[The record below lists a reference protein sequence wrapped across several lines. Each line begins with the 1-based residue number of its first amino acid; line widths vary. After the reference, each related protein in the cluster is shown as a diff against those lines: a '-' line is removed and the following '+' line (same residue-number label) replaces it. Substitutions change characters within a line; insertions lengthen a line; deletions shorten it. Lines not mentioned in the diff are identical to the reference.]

1 MSDVTDNTTT
11 KRYAMIT
18 AALLAAIALA
28 VFIWTRLDGSE
39 STDDAYVTIDSTLVA
54 PKVAGFI
61 DEVLVQDNQHVKA
74 GDLLARIEDSD
85 FRAALNEASAGV
97 SAAEANLKHAEA
109 SLEKQKA
116 VIQQARANITA
127 GRAEVVFADQER
139 KRYATLVTRGA
150 GSLQDSQ
157 QANSRYDAA
166 DARLEYQRA
175 ALVSQERELQV
186 LRTQRDQ
193 MAAHLQQAQAELEK
207 AQLNLSY
214 TRISAPIDGVVANRA
229 VRQGAYV
236 NPGNLLLA
244 IVPVSKAYVV
254 ANYRETQLAH
264 IRPGQSASMRVDSIP
279 DVIFSG
285 HVDSIAPA
293 TGLEFAP
300 IKPSNAT
307 GNFTK
312 VVQRIPVKIVFE
324 PNQAGLGRLRAG
336 MSVVT
341 KIEPSD
347 QETSR

>member
-1 MSDVTDNTTT
+1 MNTATDNTAT
-11 KRYAMIT
+11 KRYMLIT
-18 AALLAAIALA
+18 AALFAAIALA
-28 VFIWTRLDGSE
+28 VFVWIRLDGTE

-61 DEVLVQDNQHVKA
+61 AEVLVQDNQHVKP

-85 FRAALNEASAGV
+85 FRAALDEATAGV

-116 VIQQARANITA
+116 VIEQARANITVNQ
-127 GRAEVVFADQER
+127 AEVIFANQER

-150 GSLQDSQ
+150 GSVQDSQ
-157 QANSRYDAA
+157 QASSRYDAA
-166 DARLEYQRA
+166 NARLEYQRA
-175 ALVSQERELQV
+175 VLVSQEREETV
-186 LRTQRDQ
+186 LRAQREQ
-193 MAAHLQQAQAELEK
+193 MRARLKQAQAELEK

-214 TRISAPIDGVVANRA
+214 TRISAPIEGVVADRA

-254 ANYRETQLAH
+254 ANYRETQLAD
-264 IRPGQSASMRVDSIP
+264 IRPGQSASIRVDSIP
-279 DVIFSG
+279 DVIFTG
-285 HVDSIAPA
+285 RVDSIAPA

-312 VVQRIPVKIVFE
+312 VVQRIPVKIVFD
-324 PNQAGLGRLRAG
+324 PDQAGLDRLRAG

-341 KIEPSD
+341 KVEPSD
-347 QETSR
+347 